1 MRTRSFL
8 VLLFLEECPGRQWT
22 SRTPRPGSPL
32 RTSTNI
38 TGKTLG
44 ILGQTFL
51 WHARIGIIMEA
62 LLDEED
68 MGRIEFSCHLGLEL
82 LCDNDEVHYLGEH
95 SSRHHCLEESLR
107 RSSPDTQ
114 TYSSDSSSGH
124 ALFPS
129 QLICQTP
136 HKTEVSSPCGYEL
149 YLWCISGSSGV
160 HATQRIQSLAGS
172 SKLTLDHD
180 DHVCNFLLEGF
191 CHQFWY
197 QSLRHQCC
205 SRSRSTAFTRLFHT
219 CDGRRQPH
227 VPKECTPG

>member
-1 MRTRSFL
+1 MTMMRFIILENIPVGIIASRKAFAGPHPIPRLTRLTAVLDTRS
-8 VLLFLEECPGRQWT
+8 
-22 SRTPRPGSPL
+22 S
-32 RTSTNI
+32 
-38 TGKTLG
+38 
-44 ILGQTFL
+44 
-51 WHARIGIIMEA
+51 
-62 LLDEED
+62 
-68 MGRIEFSCHLGLEL
+68 
-82 LCDNDEVHYLGEH
+82 
-95 SSRHHCLEESLR
+95 
-107 RSSPDTQ
+107 
-114 TYSSDSSSGH
+114 
-124 ALFPS
+124 PS